1 MELVMS
7 TPNAKLQRTR
17 QRKGATVATF
27 VAAIDDS
34 TAASRSSD
42 KAAQDV
48 TFSSNRNGAIPVNQK
63 RDPKVGA
70 ATDDPIV
77 LDNLPAVIPVTR
89 RELEVIETFLGNL
102 IDGLLL
108 DAASDMAMAP
118 LFVPNPGKAARA
130 SRPKS

>member
-1 MELVMS
+1 MS
-7 TPNAKLQRTR
+7 TPKAKLRRTR
-17 QRKGATVATF
+17 QRKGASVATSS
-27 VAAIDDS
+27 ATLDGSSS

-42 KAAQDV
+42 RAAQDV
-48 TFSSNRNGAIPVNQK
+48 TFSSNRNGAIPVNQR
-63 RDPKVGA
+63 RDPKAGA

-77 LDNLPAVIPVTR
+77 LDNLPEVIPVTR
-89 RELEVIETFLGNL
+89 RELEVIETFLGSL

-118 LFVPNPGKAARA
+118 LSIPNPGKPARA

>member
-1 MELVMS
+1 MS
-7 TPNAKLQRTR
+7 TPNAKLRRTR
-17 QRKGATVATF
+17 KRRGAVVATSA
-27 VAAIDDS
+27 AAIDDS

-42 KAAQDV
+42 RAAQDV
-48 TFSSNRNGAIPVNQK
+48 TFSSNRNEAIPVKAK
-63 RDPKVGA
+63 RDAKAGA

-77 LDNLPAVIPVTR
+77 LDNLPEVIPVTR

-118 LFVPNPGKAARA
+118 LSIPNPGKPARA